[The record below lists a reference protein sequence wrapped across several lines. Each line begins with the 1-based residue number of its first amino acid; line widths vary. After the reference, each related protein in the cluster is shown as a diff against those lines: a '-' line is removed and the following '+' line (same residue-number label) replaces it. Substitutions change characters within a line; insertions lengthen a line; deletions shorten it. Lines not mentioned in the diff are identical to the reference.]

1 MQIVSIV
8 VMFIVSIIFLAG
20 AFMLAAGTDDIIHQR
35 KNYSSYNLIKLN
47 VLKHLFCKHKS
58 DFNNEIYVIAF
69 IEQLICYILL
79 IITIVSMFLSFFLK
93 DDIFVLGCLIV
104 SLVYFCVPL
113 IIHYI
118 FKRKFKGNK

>member
-20 AFMLAAGTDDIIHQR
+20 AFMFAAGTDDIIHQR
-35 KNYSSYNLIKLN
+35 KNYNSYNLIKLN

-79 IITIVSMFLSFFLK
+79 IITIVSMFLSFFL
-93 DDIFVLGCLIV
+93 
-104 SLVYFCVPL
+104 
-113 IIHYI
+113 
-118 FKRKFKGNK
+118 